1 LVVTT
6 IQETVLVKFLPMI
19 RVMDVT
25 GSLKINQKTNS
36 NVMHLERLQNG
47 IYFVQFISEQNE
59 IVIKRIIKH

>member
-1 LVVTT
+1 
-6 IQETVLVKFLPMI
+6 MI